1 MEREECVIILIQQSF
16 LISSECLFFT
26 SPLPGTKLFSVRD
39 YLVSR
44 KRSTQISSSKMF
56 IVWLQHL
63 MFWTVRQCHGC
74 LWRRNEV

>member
-1 MEREECVIILIQQSF
+1 MEREENVIILIQQSF
-16 LISSECLFFT
+16 LISFECLFFT
-26 SPLPGTKLFSVRD
+26 STLPGTKLFSVRD

-44 KRSTQISSSKMF
+44 KKSTQISSSRMF
-56 IVWLQHL
+56 TVWLQHL